1 MSIHVSQVFQESQW
15 DLGVSRQCVRE
26 LEVRLTM
33 QVAYTKAV
41 HSSDCLSLLNT
52 K

>member
-1 MSIHVSQVFQESQW
+1 MSIHASQAFQESQW
-15 DLGVSRQCVRE
+15 DLGVSRQRVRE

-33 QVAYTKAV
+33 QVAYTKAIC
-41 HSSDCLSLLNT
+41 SSDCLSFLNT